1 MKLREVLGRVHVGRH
16 REVERHARDALRVGG
31 DDGARARVARL
42 APKVLFGGSP
52 P

>member
-1 MKLREVLGRVHVGRH
+1 VAWLSKLSPL
-16 REVERHARDALRVGG
+16 ARALQVRTVS
-31 DDGARARVARL
+31 DWAVMVACEPSARARVARL